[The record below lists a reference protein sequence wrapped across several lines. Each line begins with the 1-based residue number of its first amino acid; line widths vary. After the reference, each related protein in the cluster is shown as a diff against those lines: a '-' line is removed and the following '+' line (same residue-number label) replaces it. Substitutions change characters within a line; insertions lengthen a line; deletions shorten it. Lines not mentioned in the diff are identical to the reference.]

1 MSSRTRQAVTDTLP
15 ELFPDAFVGA
25 STDAR
30 LELPPLTPTAAD
42 QIAALLGSG
51 DFDAWSEALARVG
64 NCAAPIRLHGYS
76 ETLDT
81 TPGEIVSTYA
91 SAEQPLG
98 VTHVRCGNRRA
109 AVCQSCAR
117 LYAADMFHLIRS
129 GITGGKG
136 VPESVAEN
144 PLVFATLTAPS
155 FGAVHGRG
163 GQALRCHPR
172 TDSAYVVDTAGHA
185 AAGGPTQ
192 KATR

>member
-25 STDAR
+25 STDAM
-30 LELPPLTPTAAD
+30 LELPPLTPTAVA
-42 QIAALLGSG
+42 QIRDLLASR

-81 TPGEIVSTYA
+81 ATGEIVSTYA

-109 AVCQSCAR
+109 SVCPSCAR
-117 LYAADMFHLIRS
+117 LYAADMFHLIRA
-129 GITGGKG
+129 GVTGGKA
-136 VPESVAEN
+136 SR
-144 PLVFATLTAPS
+144 S
-155 FGAVHGRG
+155 
-163 GQALRCHPR
+163 QWPR
-172 TDSAYVVDTAGHA
+172 TRWCSR
-185 AAGGPTQ
+185 P
-192 KATR
+192 